1 MSANTKEFQKKL
13 DMDLF
18 LGIWMGKF
26 YNKISEFRGDSAFF
40 LEFAEILTRYL
51 KEELK
56 KERGDEEYFEM
67 PERSHASSF
76 CADLLKGLTET
87 SFPLNEKNWII
98 AEFIRLIYPYALASF
113 LRES

>member
-76 CADLLKGLTET
+76 LCRPIKG
-87 SFPLNEKNWII
+87 SYRNFFP
-98 AEFIRLIYPYALASF
+98 SQ
-113 LRES
+113 